1 VLSLTLGDNH
11 RVEEQLSVVFKL
23 NFWVDL
29 AFNELGWEVSEI
41 QGCIQAVS
49 NRLKVVLGRE
59 GHLIN
64 YTFIIMKKEAKKSAE
79 KRE

>member
-1 VLSLTLGDNH
+1 
-11 RVEEQLSVVFKL
+11 
-23 NFWVDL
+23 VDL